1 MSKEETKPKAE
12 VKAADVAPK
21 SATPSAPT
29 TQAQA
34 APAAKTGGIV
44 FTDAV
49 PATVEE
55 IIGRTGMRGEAV
67 QVRVK
72 ILDGRDK
79 NKIIRRNVK
88 GPLRLG
94 DVLMLRETEFEAR
107 PLSR

>member
-1 MSKEETKPKAE
+1 MSKEETKPKAD
-12 VKAADVAPK
+12 VKAAEAAPK
-21 SATPSAPT
+21 AATAAPQQ
-29 TQAQA
+29 QAQS

>member
-1 MSKEETKPKAE
+1 MSKDETKQKAD
-12 VKAADVAPK
+12 VKAAGAESSK
-21 SATPSAPT
+21 AASAP
-29 TQAQA
+29 AQQQG
-34 APAAKTGGIV
+34 APAAKTGGIQ

-72 ILDGRDK
+72 VLDGRDK

-88 GPLRLG
+88 GPLKLG